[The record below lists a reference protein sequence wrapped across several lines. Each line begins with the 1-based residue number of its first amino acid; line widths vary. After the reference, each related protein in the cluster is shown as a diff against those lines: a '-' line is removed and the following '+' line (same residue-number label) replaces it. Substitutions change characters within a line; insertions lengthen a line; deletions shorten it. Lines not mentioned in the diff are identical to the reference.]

1 MSGEQDEGQQMGLLA
16 AMMVVGL
23 LLVGLL
29 VGLTAGR
36 AHPPQHSPP
45 TLAIATPEPLI
56 DAPLSGELT
65 GTVYFDAGS
74 ARLNAHARAEL
85 ASVARV
91 LLARPQATVQL
102 SGFHDKIDG
111 SPRAADLALQRAQ
124 GVRNALVDLGLD
136 PQQLALRRATPS
148 APGEPAALAHRVEV
162 RRLD

>member
-1 MSGEQDEGQQMGLLA
+1 MSGERDEGQHMGLLA
-16 AMMVVGL
+16 AMMVVSL

-29 VGLTAGR
+29 LGLTTGR
-36 AHPPQHSPP
+36 AQPPQPP
-45 TLAIATPEPLI
+45 QPPPAHAAPEPLI

-74 ARLNAHARAEL
+74 ARLDAHALAEL

-102 SGFHDKIDG
+102 SGFHDKIDD
-111 SPRAADLALQRAQ
+111 SPHAADLALQRAQ
-124 GVRNALVDLGLD
+124 GVRNALVGLGLG
-136 PQQLALRRATPS
+136 PQQLALRRATPT
-148 APGEPAALAHRVEV
+148 APGEPAALARRVEV